1 MSIQKK
7 PYRTKRS
14 VVIKFYLLMLFNTF
28 ILFLSFIGKE
38 PLVAYLQDFNIKI
51 SPFLLP
57 IVIGL
62 FSPLPSWLFVKES
75 IEESIECESKAKI
88 EDNREKCESEIKKI
102 KEEYE
107 RKAPEIIK
115 EKQELEFL
123 AIWTDKEQLNH
134 VDFNEMSEKLR
145 HELMKD
151 RKEFQEIYLESFRKR
166 YEARQDIINKLN
178 DDLLKSITRTAGD
191 YSFREKQ
198 NDFITKEENQIYKN
212 IYAILRAWL
221 ICSIKFDCEMP
232 TEHLHR
238 IINKNSKR
246 ELDALK
252 YIRDNILLDDEF
264 KEILTNDKSREII
277 SDYISR
283 FCQKIDINA

>member
-88 EDNREKCESEIKKI
+88 EDNREKCESEIKKS
-102 KEEYE
+102 
-107 RKAPEIIK
+107 RKNMK
-115 EKQELEFL
+115 EK
-123 AIWTDKEQLNH
+123 H
-134 VDFNEMSEKLR
+134 
-145 HELMKD
+145 
-151 RKEFQEIYLESFRKR
+151 
-166 YEARQDIINKLN
+166 
-178 DDLLKSITRTAGD
+178 LK
-191 YSFREKQ
+191 
-198 NDFITKEENQIYKN
+198 
-212 IYAILRAWL
+212 
-221 ICSIKFDCEMP
+221 
-232 TEHLHR
+232 
-238 IINKNSKR
+238 
-246 ELDALK
+246 
-252 YIRDNILLDDEF
+252 
-264 KEILTNDKSREII
+264 
-277 SDYISR
+277 
-283 FCQKIDINA
+283 